1 MANPVIGR
9 LQRQLQVF
17 RREVGGNLDFPGFPG
32 GGSRAWWAAPGALSR
47 SAIANRAAPYH
58 PKIKPI
64 IPGGGPSPVTGPGF
78 TPGDPTIIG
87 GTPEGSPIFGN
98 PLSGLIKPFNK
109 PIIPGG
115 GPSPVTG
122 PGFTPGNP
130 LIIGGTPEGS
140 PIFGPGAKPGGLSII
155 PGGGPSPI
163 SGVLKSIP
171 GLPGGTPG
179 PSR

>member
-98 PLSGLIKPFNK
+98 PL
-109 PIIPGG
+109 
-115 GPSPVTG
+115 
-122 PGFTPGNP
+122 
-130 LIIGGTPEGS
+130 IIGGTPEGS